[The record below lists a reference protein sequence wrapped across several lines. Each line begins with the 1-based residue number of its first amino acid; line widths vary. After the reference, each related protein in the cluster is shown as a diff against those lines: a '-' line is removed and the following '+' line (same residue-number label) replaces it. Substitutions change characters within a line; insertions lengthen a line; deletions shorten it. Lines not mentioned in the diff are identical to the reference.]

1 MNFKKP
7 FGACARATN
16 KQFFCSSSPKPTEA
30 AQKYFLFC
38 WLFYCKL
45 FFVVFSFASLAL
57 LFVIRLPLLIFS
69 IYRHNFGHFAG
80 FSLLSENFFFRRVY
94 GEKWRKVD
102 DLLPTSSF
110 RVEKK
115 AGKNSKHEKFHHQ
128 LL

>member
-45 FFVVFSFASLAL
+45 FFVVFLFASLAL

-80 FSLLSENFFFRRVY
+80 FSLLSENFFFEECMAKND
-94 GEKWRKVD
+94 EKLMICCQLV
-102 DLLPTSSF
+102 LSAS
-110 RVEKK
+110 KK
-115 AGKNSKHEKFHHQ
+115 KQEKNSKHEKFHHQ